1 VNLLAAAPAIDL
13 GAALTSGADAI
24 STQVQ
29 GGLVAAVPVGLA
41 ILAVGIGFRIY
52 RRFVKG

>member
-1 VNLLAAAPAIDL
+1 MNLLAAAPAIDL

-24 STQVQ
+24 ATQVQ